1 MSSFIYNIVHWCVD
15 SNMKSFSKHYYSR
28 SKQFFFLKIRDN
40 NLTFS
45 STILILQSYCTLW
58 WYYNAGTRP
67 TQPHLYHLV
76 ELYST
81 YTTLLH

>member
-1 MSSFIYNIVHWCVD
+1 MSSFIYNIVHWCVG

-45 STILILQSYCTLW
+45 STIPYTTIL
-58 WYYNAGTRP
+58 
-67 TQPHLYHLV
+67 
-76 ELYST
+76 LYS
-81 YTTLLH
+81 LVIL